1 MLHEEIT
8 DLIIKAF
15 YKVHNTLGFG
25 FLEKIYENALLIE
38 LRNNGLSAEQQKPI
52 KVLYEGNIVG
62 DYFADIVANDAVILE
77 LKAAESIRKEHIA
90 QLTNYLKATGVEV
103 GLLLN
108 FGASAEFKRII
119 FTPNRLKNP

>member
-8 DLIIKAF
+8 NVILKAF
-15 YKVHNTLGFG
+15 YKVHNSLGYG

-38 LRNNGLSAEQQKPI
+38 MRNNGLKAEQQKPV
-52 KVLYEGNIVG
+52 KVYYEGNIVG
-62 DYFADIVANDAVILE
+62 DYFADIVVNDVVILE
-77 LKAAESIRKEHIA
+77 LKSAESIRKEHIA

-108 FGASAEFKRII
+108 FGSSAEFKRII
-119 FTPNRLKNP
+119 FTPNRFKNP